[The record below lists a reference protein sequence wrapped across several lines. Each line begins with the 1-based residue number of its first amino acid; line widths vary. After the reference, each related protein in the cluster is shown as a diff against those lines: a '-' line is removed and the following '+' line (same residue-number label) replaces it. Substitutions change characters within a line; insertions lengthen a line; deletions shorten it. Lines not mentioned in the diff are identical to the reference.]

1 MSFGTLLTGN
11 HRLSVRKREKLSP
24 RNGQVDIDIVHG
36 FSCWAYCSG
45 TTYSTNTYVFRRKYT
60 PNIYIYHPT
69 KPWKRRRRMGSLK
82 TMFPHRVPV
91 APLSTA
97 LSTGARWALCPRLWR
112 ASRTAQTYGL
122 YHLFWKPCPSRV
134 HFQRAP
140 LPHSRPQRAASK
152 NSSVTA
158 ILVKVTKILVTGE
171 EGDILRTKKIFY
183 WSADAFVRLTEHP
196 NSWIRETKD

>member
-36 FSCWAYCSG
+36 FSYWAYCSG

-91 APLSTA
+91 ASLSTCA
-97 LSTGARWALCPRLWR
+97 LNWRPLGALPPPVEGIKDCSNVWVIPPFLKALPLRSPFPKSSTSTLATTKGGEQIKLCHCDLSESHWDLSDRRGGGYDLM
-112 ASRTAQTYGL
+112 TL
-122 YHLFWKPCPSRV
+122 L
-134 HFQRAP
+134 
-140 LPHSRPQRAASK
+140 L
-152 NSSVTA
+152 
-158 ILVKVTKILVTGE
+158 IE
-171 EGDILRTKKIFY
+171 
-183 WSADAFVRLTEHP
+183 
-196 NSWIRETKD
+196 

>member
-36 FSCWAYCSG
+36 FSYWAYCSG

-91 APLSTA
+91 APLSTCA
-97 LSTGARWALCPRLWR
+97 LNWRPLGALPPPVEGIKDCSNVWVIPPFLKALPPQE
-112 ASRTAQTYGL
+112 SISKEL
-122 YHLFWKPCPSRV
+122 YF
-134 HFQRAP
+134 
-140 LPHSRPQRAASK
+140 HSRDHKGQWANKAVSLRSQWK
-152 NSSVTA
+152 S
-158 ILVKVTKILVTGE
+158 LRKMTGE
-171 EGDILRTKKIFY
+171 EGGICIQTAKHEKQRSTD
-183 WSADAFVRLTEHP
+183 
-196 NSWIRETKD
+196 